1 MLTAAGLILIGPLGI
16 QLSSAAA
23 AGMFDTLGSAAVSSL
38 RMVIAAVVLIAGPS
52 GHFDLLG
59 YAFGLS
65 AAFFFALYTVFAE
78 KVGKD
83 DNGLGGLALSV
94 TVGAVVSLSFGVA
107 RVADVTGPQWGMLLF
122 SALVGVVLAYTV
134 DTIAARVSTARV
146 VGTLFAIDPVMGSL
160 VGAVVLDEVISPL
173 AWAGI
178 VLVSGAGALLVWAS
192 GRRPPAS
199 SGRGSSRTGRRWPAT
214 GTPCT

>member
-1 MLTAAGLILIGPLGI
+1 M
-16 QLSSAAA
+16 SS
-23 AGMFDTLGSAAVSSL
+23 TAVSSL
-38 RMVIAAVVLIAGPS
+38 RMVIAAVVLVAGPS

-78 KVGKD
+78 EVGKD
-83 DNGLGGLALSV
+83 DDGLGGLALSV
-94 TVGAVVSLSFGVA
+94 T
-107 RVADVTGPQWGMLLF
+107 
-122 SALVGVVLAYTV
+122 
-134 DTIAARVSTARV
+134 
-146 VGTLFAIDPVMGSL
+146 

-192 GRRPPAS
+192 GRGAPSS
-199 SGRGSSRTGRRWPAT
+199 SGRGSSRAGRQWPAT

>member
-1 MLTAAGLILIGPLGI
+1 
-16 QLSSAAA
+16 
-23 AGMFDTLGSAAVSSL
+23 
-38 RMVIAAVVLIAGPS
+38 MVIAAVVLIAGPS
-52 GHFDLLG
+52 EHFDLLG

-65 AAFFFALYTVFAE
+65 AAFFFALSTVFAE

-83 DNGLGGLALSV
+83 DDGLGGLALSV
-94 TVGAVVSLSFGVA
+94 T
-107 RVADVTGPQWGMLLF
+107 
-122 SALVGVVLAYTV
+122 
-134 DTIAARVSTARV
+134 
-146 VGTLFAIDPVMGSL
+146 